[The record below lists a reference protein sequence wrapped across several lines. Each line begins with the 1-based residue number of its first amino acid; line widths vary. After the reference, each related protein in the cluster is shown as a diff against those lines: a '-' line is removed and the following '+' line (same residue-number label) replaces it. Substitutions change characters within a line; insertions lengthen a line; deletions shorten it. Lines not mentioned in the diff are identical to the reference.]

1 MAPPRAPIQSCR
13 SRKAPFLAVNRHI
26 YLARKM
32 FYTPP
37 WLMGGG
43 DASVVV
49 RGPGERGFRHDYS
62 DIT

>member
-1 MAPPRAPIQSCR
+1 
-13 SRKAPFLAVNRHI
+13 
-26 YLARKM
+26 M

-49 RGPGERGFRHDYS
+49 RGPGERGFRQDYS
-62 DIT
+62 KIT

>member
-1 MAPPRAPIQSCR
+1 
-13 SRKAPFLAVNRHI
+13 
-26 YLARKM
+26 M

-49 RGPGERGFRHDYS
+49 RGPGERGFRQDYS
-62 DIT
+62 DITQALPTYFTLNLGCNDFAPLT